1 MKKIFLILTVA
12 LLYAANGYAQTL
24 PYLNE
29 KLTLDER
36 VKDALS
42 RMTLEEKV
50 ALCHAQ
56 SKFSIPGVPR
66 LGIRELWMSDGPHGV
81 HEEQL
86 WNAWDGA
93 GWTND
98 SCTAFPA
105 LTCLAASWNKELS
118 ASYGRAIGE
127 EARFR
132 NKDVLL
138 APGVNIYRTPLNG
151 RNFEYLGEDPFLA
164 SQMVV
169 PYIIEVQKNGV
180 AACVKHFAVNNQETN
195 RLQVNVTL
203 SDRALHEIYLPA
215 FKAAVQQGGSW
226 SIMGAYNKVR
236 GEHACHSDLLLNKIL
251 KKDWAF
257 DGVVVSDWGGV
268 HNTKEAA
275 LNGLDIEMGS
285 YTNGLTTE
293 SKFTYND
300 YFLADPYLKML
311 KDGTVPMSTVDD
323 KASRILKLIFRTSM
337 NRNRPW
343 GSFANEEH
351 HNVARTIAED
361 GIVLLKNDA
370 TPKKK
375 ALLPLDAAQYKKILV
390 VGENATKNLM
400 DGGGSSTLKVKQNST
415 PLAGLQLMYGDKIVY
430 TKGYESG
437 RPFYDR
443 IDEIPQTKLDSL
455 RKEAIRQAKTADIVI
470 FVGGLNKNFQQDSEG
485 GDRAS
490 YELPFGQNELIN
502 ELVAVNPNLVL
513 VLVSGNAVAMPWV
526 KKVPTIVQA
535 WFLGS
540 EAGNALANVMSG
552 KVNPSGKLPFSFPI
566 KLEDCGAHA
575 FDKTVFPGDANVE
588 YKEDILVGY
597 RWYDT
602 KNIPVL
608 FPFGHGLSYTNFK
621 YGKATVSAKTIT
633 NTETLQVS
641 LSVKNTGKNA
651 GKEIVQLYIRDEKSA
666 LPRPI
671 KELKGFEK
679 IHLNAGE
686 EKTVHFTIDKTALSY
701 YDDAK
706 KEWIAE
712 PGKFDVLI
720 GASATDI
727 RATASFILK

>member
-12 LLYAANGYAQTL
+12 LLYAANGYAQKL

-29 KLTLDER
+29 KLTIEER
-36 VKDALS
+36 VKDVLS

-268 HNTKEAA
+268 HSTKEAA

-311 KDGTVPMSTVDD
+311 KEGTVPMSTVDD

-375 ALLPLDAAQYKKILV
+375 ALLPLDATQYKKILV

-415 PLAGLQLMYGDKIVY
+415 PLAGLQLMYGDKIAY

-437 RPFYDR
+437 RPLYDR
-443 IDEIPQTKLDSL
+443 IDEIPQAKLDSL
-455 RKEAIRQAKTADIVI
+455 RVEALRQAKSADIVI

-502 ELVAVNPNLVL
+502 ELLAVNPNMVL

-608 FPFGHGLSYTNFK
+608 FPFGHGLSYTSFK

-633 NTETLQVS
+633 NTETIQVS
-641 LSVKNTGKNA
+641 LNVKNTGKND

-666 LPRPI
+666 LPRPV